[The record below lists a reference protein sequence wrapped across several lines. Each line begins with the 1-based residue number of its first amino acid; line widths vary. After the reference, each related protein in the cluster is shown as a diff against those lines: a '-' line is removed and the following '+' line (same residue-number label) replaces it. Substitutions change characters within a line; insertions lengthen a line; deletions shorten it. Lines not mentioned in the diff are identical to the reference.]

1 MDWRS
6 FSKAIAGAV
15 VAGATSTGTAAVT
28 IPDGVGMPWYGYII
42 VGVINAA
49 IGFGVV
55 YFAPKNTTVK

>member
-15 VAGATSTGTAAVT
+15 VSGVTSTGTAAVVV
-28 IPDGVGMPWYGYII
+28 PDSVAMPWYGYII
-42 VGVINAA
+42 VGAINAA